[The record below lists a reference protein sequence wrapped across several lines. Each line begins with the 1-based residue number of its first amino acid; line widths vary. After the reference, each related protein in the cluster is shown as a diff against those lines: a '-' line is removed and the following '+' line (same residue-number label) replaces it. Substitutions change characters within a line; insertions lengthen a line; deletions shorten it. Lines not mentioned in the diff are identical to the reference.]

1 MPDLHLLWQRV
12 QGRSYENCRF
22 SDTFRSNGD
31 GQVTRVHLFCR
42 APQSP
47 YCDRPAP
54 AQRWCP
60 AWTAGNPQPPPQVG
74 NPDLTI

>member
-12 QGRSYENCRF
+12 QGRSCENCRF

-60 AWTAGNPQPPPQVG
+60 AWAAGNPQPPPQVG